1 MSKKSKIIWEFLGYT
16 TLVLCVVGQ
25 ITVGWLYI
33 FAQCVYLFA
42 NIISVVRD
50 IALKLPTANLVKDI
64 AFTGITF
71 ALILV
76 KIF

>member
-33 FAQCVYLFA
+33 FAQCVYLLA

-50 IALKLPTANLVKDI
+50 IALKLPIANLVKDI

-71 ALILV
+71 ALIIV

>member
-1 MSKKSKIIWEFLGYT
+1 MSKKSKIIWEVFGYI
-16 TLVLCVVGQ
+16 TLVLCVIGQ
-25 ITVGWLYI
+25 ITVGWIYM
-33 FAQCVYLFA
+33 FAQCVYLLA

-64 AFTGITF
+64 AFTGITL
-71 ALILV
+71 ALIIV